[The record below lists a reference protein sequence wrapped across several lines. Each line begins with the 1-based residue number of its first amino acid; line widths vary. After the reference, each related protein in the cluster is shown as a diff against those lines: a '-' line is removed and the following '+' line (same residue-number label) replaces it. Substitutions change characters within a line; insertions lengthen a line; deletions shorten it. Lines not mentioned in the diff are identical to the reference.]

1 MNEKDAIND
10 VLNILE
16 VEPESEPGRLA
27 AIIESNSL
35 FSLQVEK
42 RRRWFVYF
50 SLGSIFQTKRH
61 YIRHLNDN
69 LFYQLR
75 FQWSPLKF
83 GGTLCSY
90 FKTCIYI
97 ITSHRLGINVQNWQ
111 KQNNALRSSI
121 RLNSSRNQPTD
132 KWAYW
137 QNLRHNSFSFP
148 IDYHNCLNQYV
159 YWNQKL
165 CRVDLQFKGDV
176 FNLN

>member
-1 MNEKDAIND
+1 MKSIHVSDSQFAIFQYKFWLLTYKMDMNEKDAIND

-50 SLGSIFQTKRH
+50 SLGSIFQTKSH

-75 FQWSPLKF
+75 FPWSPLKF

-111 KQNNALRSSI
+111 KQNNALRRSI

-132 KWAYW
+132 KWASLTKLKA
-137 QNLRHNSFSFP
+137 QLFQFP
-148 IDYHNCLNQYV
+148 DWLP
-159 YWNQKL
+159 
-165 CRVDLQFKGDV
+165 
-176 FNLN
+176 